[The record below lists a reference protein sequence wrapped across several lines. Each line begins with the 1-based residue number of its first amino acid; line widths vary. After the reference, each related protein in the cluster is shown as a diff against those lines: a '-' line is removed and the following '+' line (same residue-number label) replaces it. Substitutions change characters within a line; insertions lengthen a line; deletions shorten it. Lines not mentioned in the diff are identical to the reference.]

1 MTNGVTVL
9 IVYER
14 EVVASHYFLC
24 RIVQN
29 FLCRIVQSLVYQN
42 WFVSEC
48 HKRVK
53 SRPRISVE
61 FLMHMVV
68 LDFEVMDL
76 LSRWINQV
84 NLTDVFGGPELLFHC
99 NT

>member
-24 RIVQN
+24 R
-29 FLCRIVQSLVYQN
+29 LVQSLAYQH

-48 HKRVK
+48 EKRVK

-84 NLTDVFGGPELLFHC
+84 NLPDVFGGPELLFHC